1 MNNYT
6 KLLNNLSTLKLLKMR
21 EELDEYIDLINNN
34 KKDVVDALYEL
45 TNLEIDI
52 MNEKKNKSL
61 YTICRISILQN
72 IRRF

>member
-21 EELDEYIDLINNN
+21 EKLDEYIDLINNN

-52 MNEKKNKSL
+52 MNE
-61 YTICRISILQN
+61 IGRAHV
-72 IRRF
+72 